1 MMTRALGTPPSSVV
15 VELARLAEPHRD
27 RLLIAA
33 VVAFAAHAGLGLY
46 AAGREPTAAVPPP
59 PVEVELA
66 FREPPP
72 PAPEPLK
79 EPEPPK
85 PEPPPKA
92 EAPRLIAKLAPP
104 PPAARAGAVLTA
116 LPDPTPAP
124 TAAEPF
130 DFTSDPNSHVY
141 GSGVVA
147 VGGTATHGL
156 AGARVGGT
164 GTAPVRPVAGDGLT
178 AASDLS
184 QKPRLREADPCR
196 GFFPDTARDDVAV
209 VSVRVVIGKSGG
221 VSNASVVSESPAGQ
235 GFGAAARRC
244 MLDQVFLPALD
255 KSGNSAATALN
266 VNVKFSR

>member
-1 MMTRALGTPPSSVV
+1 MMTGALGTSSSSVIA
-15 VELARLAEPHRD
+15 ELGKLAEPHGE

-46 AAGREPTAAVPPP
+46 AATREPSAAIAPP

-72 PAPEPLK
+72 PAPEPVK
-79 EPEPPK
+79 EPEAPK
-85 PEPPPKA
+85 AAEPPRA
-92 EAPRLIAKLAPP
+92 EAPRPIAKVAPP

-116 LPDPTPAP
+116 LPDSTPEPA
-124 TAAEPF
+124 AAEPF

-147 VGGTATHGL
+147 VGGTAAHGL

-178 AASDLS
+178 AVSDLS

-209 VSVRVVIGKSGG
+209 VSVRVVIGKNGG
-221 VSNASVVSESPAGQ
+221 VSNASVVSESPIGQ

-244 MLDQVFLPALD
+244 MLDQVFVPALD
-255 KSGNSAATALN
+255 RSGNSAATALN